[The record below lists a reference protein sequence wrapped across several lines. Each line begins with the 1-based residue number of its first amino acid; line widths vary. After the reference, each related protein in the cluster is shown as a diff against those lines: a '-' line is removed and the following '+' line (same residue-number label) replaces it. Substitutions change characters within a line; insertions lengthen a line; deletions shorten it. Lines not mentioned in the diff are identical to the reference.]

1 MVSGCTRSEGFPG
14 EKRPFPRKDKR
25 DSHVR
30 KIHHAA
36 LSPSVSSTGFTAAI
50 ANVRDNVVDTNGI
63 AGVNE
68 SANNSGSVAAH
79 RLFDEP
85 NWLHG
90 NSDSTAPTDIDTPLV
105 TGLVTSADGSIDV
118 NGFTTVDGQVGFA
131 GFTGITASTSTF
143 DALTSTNCFS
153 FTDGFADTSGFSAS
167 GFTGTNGYTGA
178 DGFIGINELTS
189 ADGLSADG
197 FADTSGFSASGF
209 TGTNGYTG
217 ADGFI
222 GFNELTSADGLAADG
237 LSADGLTGADWP
249 IFTDA
254 STDEFPDVDG
264 IVGANWFAGT
274 TGFTGVNGLIGVGS
288 VISSDICGQSPFD
301 NIATTDSA

>member
-189 ADGLSADG
+189 ADGL
-197 FADTSGFSASGF
+197 
-209 TGTNGYTG
+209 
-217 ADGFI
+217 
-222 GFNELTSADGLAADG
+222 AADG